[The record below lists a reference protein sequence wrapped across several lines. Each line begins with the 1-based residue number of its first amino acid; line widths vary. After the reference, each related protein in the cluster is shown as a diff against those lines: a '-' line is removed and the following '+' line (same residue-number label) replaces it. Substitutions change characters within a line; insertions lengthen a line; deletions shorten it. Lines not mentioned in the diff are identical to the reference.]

1 MVFNS
6 TPEFL
11 AYFQKELKANRIIL
25 PTLPD
30 VALKVRDSIIK
41 NEANAY
47 KLAEIILTDTALSAR
62 LIQVANSP
70 LFRGTHEIIN
80 IQMAVTRLGNKTVH
94 SLVSSLVMQQ
104 IFSPTTDILEQYFRQ
119 IWSQSVNVAAISRAL
134 CSFTRHLNSDE
145 AMLAGL
151 IHQIGKLPILTIVEN
166 MPDIRENRPK
176 LDALLDE
183 AHQQIGA
190 IIMDTWNFPE
200 ELKKVPSEYLDFQ
213 RNSGPTADYV
223 DVVQVAYLQTVA
235 GTNHPSASV
244 DLNAVPAFSK
254 LNLAP
259 DIEILEIE
267 GIKEEVETTHHMLG
281 D

>member
-1 MVFNS
+1 MEFNS

-11 AYFQKELKANRIIL
+11 DYFQKELKANRIVL

-119 IWSQSVNVAAISRAL
+119 IWTQSINVAAISRAL

-176 LDALLDE
+176 LDALLDD

-200 ELKKVPSEYLDFQ
+200 ELKKVPSEYLNFQ

-223 DVVQVAYLQTVA
+223 DIVQVAYLQTVA
-235 GTNHPSASV
+235 GSNHPSASV
-244 DLNAVPAFSK
+244 NLNAVPAFSK

-267 GIKEEVETTHHMLG
+267 GIKEEVET
-281 D
+281 